1 MRLAARK
8 TARAPS
14 RSSAPSS
21 FYILFFGG
29 TVTTLTCAITRFLD
43 SRIGIVS
50 VKTARINKGY
60 LRSLVE
66 FFGEEQMVE
75 TLTVHHLRTWRAW
88 LFERECK
95 YVSVGNDGTKRTWR
109 PEEKGPL
116 SVHTIHGMVR
126 TCRQFFR
133 WLHTEEILA
142 TNPAQRLELPP
153 LPKEP
158 PKAISDT
165 DIAKML
171 DVARASTSL
180 SMARDVALIW
190 FLRDTGCRLGGAATA
205 RLSDLDLDTGTVIV
219 REKGRGGQHVARAA
233 FLNVDAVK
241 AMRVWLAERPCALQ
255 LDGSPLTDA
264 IFVNSRYPFTALTT
278 GAIYRRIK
286 DIAQAAGVYDH
297 SNPHAFRHGLA
308 RRMLQNGA
316 PLGAVSRIL
325 GHADIRTTDTF
336 YGVYLVDELKKA
348 HEKYA

>member
-1 MRLAARK
+1 M
-8 TARAPS
+8 
-14 RSSAPSS
+14 
-21 FYILFFGG
+21 
-29 TVTTLTCAITRFLD
+29 TTLTCAITQFLD

-95 YVSVGNDGTKRTWR
+95 YVSETTWR

-116 SVHTIHGMVR
+116 SVYTIHGMVR

-133 WLHTEEILA
+133 WLHAEEILA

-158 PKAISDT
+158 PKAISDE
-165 DIAKML
+165 DIQKML
-171 DVARASTSL
+171 DAARVS
-180 SMARDVALIW
+180 ARDVALIW

-205 RLSDLDLDTGTVIV
+205 RLQDLDLERGIVLV

-241 AMRVWLAERPCALQ
+241 AMRVWLDERPSALH
-255 LDGSPLTDA
+255 LDGSPVTDA

-286 DIAQAAGVYDH
+286 DIAKAAGVYDH

-316 PLGAVSRIL
+316 PLGLVSRVL
-325 GHADIRTTDTF
+325 GHSDIKVTDQF
-336 YGVYLVDELKKA
+336 YGVYVSRELKEGHA
-348 HEKYA
+348 RYA

>member
-1 MRLAARK
+1 M
-8 TARAPS
+8 
-14 RSSAPSS
+14 
-21 FYILFFGG
+21 
-29 TVTTLTCAITRFLD
+29 TTLSEAINLFLD

-50 VKTARINKGY
+50 AKTARINRGY
-60 LRSLVE
+60 LRSLTE
-66 FFGEEQMVE
+66 FFGKEQPLE
-75 TLTVHHLRTWRAW
+75 TLTLNHLRTWRAW
-88 LFERECK
+88 LFQRQTK
-95 YVSVGNDGTKRTWR
+95 YASENTWR
-109 PEEKGPL
+109 PAEDGHL

-158 PKAISDT
+158 PKAISDE
-165 DIAKML
+165 DIQKML
-171 DVARASTSL
+171 HMARVS
-180 SMARDVALIW
+180 ARDVALIW

-205 RLSDLDLDTGTVIV
+205 RLQDLDLERGIVLV

-233 FLNVDAVK
+233 FLNVDAVR
-241 AMRVWLAERPCALQ
+241 AMRVWLDERPSALH
-255 LDGSPLTDA
+255 LDGSPVTGA

-286 DIAQAAGVYDH
+286 DIAKAAGVYDH

-316 PLGAVSRIL
+316 PLGLVSRVL
-325 GHADIRTTDTF
+325 GHSDIKVTDQF
-336 YGVYLVDELKKA
+336 YGVYVSRELKEGHA
-348 HEKYA
+348 RYA